1 MYNQGLTTIYVYF
14 LYKIILLASFLIYTE
29 TLMKIFPLYQQTIA
43 TVKNYLPTIV
53 SIGNLACGF
62 GAIVFIINNELAY
75 AAWLVIAAMV
85 FDGLD
90 GQVARLTK
98 TNVAWGAHLDT
109 LADLIT
115 FGLVPAFLIG
125 RLGVYNAPIA
135 VWFVCFFYTL
145 CATIRLAKFEFDSVN
160 NSGKKRSKYFTG
172 LPSTLAG
179 GTVASL
185 ILLDAYLKT
194 TLNYQSVA
202 TCLPSVIFV
211 LGILMLSKV
220 PYIRIVDLVGSKR
233 DRISLLITSV
243 LFFTLLVFF
252 ILYPSIML
260 ALGFCVYIIIGNQ
273 GVFRK
278 KAIHST

>member
-1 MYNQGLTTIYVYF
+1 M
-14 LYKIILLASFLIYTE
+14 
-29 TLMKIFPLYQQTIA
+29 
-43 TVKNYLPTIV
+43 
-53 SIGNLACGF
+53 GNLACGF

-75 AAWLVIAAMV
+75 AAWLVILAMI

-98 TNVAWGAHLDT
+98 TTIAWGAHLDT
-109 LADLIT
+109 LADMIT

-125 RLGVYNAPIA
+125 RLGALSAPVA

-145 CATIRLAKFEFDSVN
+145 SAAIRLAKFESKSSS
-160 NSGKKRSKYFTG
+160 SGSKRSKYFTG

-179 GTVASL
+179 GTAASL
-185 ILLDAYLKT
+185 ILLDSYLKT
-194 TLNYQSVA
+194 TLNIQAVS
-202 TCLPSVIFV
+202 TCLPCVIFV

-220 PYIRIVDLVGSKR
+220 PYVRIVDLVGSKR
-233 DRISLLITSV
+233 DPVSLLITSV

-260 ALGFCVYIIIGNQ
+260 ALGFSVYILIGI
-273 GVFRK
+273 GKGIFRSR
-278 KAIHST
+278 AIHTI

>member
-1 MYNQGLTTIYVYF
+1 MKNLLFFQQILA
-14 LYKIILLASFLIYTE
+14 KI
-29 TLMKIFPLYQQTIA
+29 
-43 TVKNYLPTIV
+43 KNYLATIV
-53 SIGNLACGF
+53 SMGNLACGF
-62 GAIVFIINNELAY
+62 GAIVFIINNELVY

-90 GQVARLTK
+90 GQIARLTK
-98 TNVAWGAHLDT
+98 TTVAWGAHLDT

-125 RLGVYNAPIA
+125 RLGAYNAPIA

-145 CATIRLAKFEFDSVN
+145 CATIRLAKFEFESVN
-160 NSGKKRSKYFTG
+160 NSSGKKRSNCFTG

-194 TLNYQSVA
+194 TLNYQAVA

-211 LGILMLSKV
+211 LSILMLSKV

-252 ILYPSIML
+252 LLYPSIML
-260 ALGFCVYIIIGNQ
+260 ALGFCVYVIIGNQ
-273 GVFRK
+273 RVFRK

>member
-1 MYNQGLTTIYVYF
+1 MFSLQNYLTGIF
-14 LYKIILLASFLIYTE
+14 FERYTE
-29 TLMKIFPLYQQTIA
+29 TLMEILPLYQRTIA

-53 SIGNLACGF
+53 SMGNLACGF

-145 CATIRLAKFEFDSVN
+145 CATIRLAKFEFESIN

-211 LGILMLSKV
+211 LSILMLSKV

-233 DRISLLITSV
+233 DRVSLLITSV